1 MESKI
6 NDDKILKKY
15 KKIDL
20 TLIICTYMM
29 LAIPI
34 AMLLIF
40 WFKWYISV
48 PCFFCLTIALILVI
62 RKIKYKTLDE
72 YKQIFNIK
80 KIAIIMLGLLIFNI
94 LSGAGGLFYQNWDYR
109 YRNTVLHDLI
119 D

>member
-48 PCFFCLTIALILVI
+48 PCFFLFNYCINIG
-62 RKIKYKTLDE
+62 YK
-72 YKQIFNIK
+72 KN
-80 KIAIIMLGLLIFNI
+80 
-94 LSGAGGLFYQNWDYR
+94 
-109 YRNTVLHDLI
+109 
-119 D
+119 